1 MNKETNIN
9 NFVDAPTTL
18 CKQVVTYANH
28 IASNF
33 ILFARQNKTIRH
45 QVSLFSFFFFNFVG
59 NFRDCLEGNLQLH
72 NTDKPETPMYIQA
85 RAV

>member
-18 CKQVVTYANH
+18 CKQAVTDANH
-28 IASNF
+28 IANNF
-33 ILFARQNKTIRH
+33 ILFARQYKTIRH
-45 QVSLFSFFFFNFVG
+45 QVSLFSFFKILLVI
-59 NFRDCLEGNLQLH
+59 FRDCSEGNLQLH